1 MAHILLNILL
11 EIPESTTQQKGQR
24 LVSSRVLVLRNR
36 YWYFKINGELLSTN
50 AKYWMFFV
58 FPSTIQVMTIDVLQV
73 SILALMQRLL
83 TLRNSMLNLPNSQFL
98 YLAYQ
103 PHDLRTTK
111 GDIFLMSHLT
121 PWGNEDILSYAKLS
135 QNIPKTRTNEVHS
148 TLERP

>member
-83 TLRNSMLNLPNSQFL
+83 TLRNSMLNPPNSQFL

-103 PHDLRTTK
+103 PHDLRTTE